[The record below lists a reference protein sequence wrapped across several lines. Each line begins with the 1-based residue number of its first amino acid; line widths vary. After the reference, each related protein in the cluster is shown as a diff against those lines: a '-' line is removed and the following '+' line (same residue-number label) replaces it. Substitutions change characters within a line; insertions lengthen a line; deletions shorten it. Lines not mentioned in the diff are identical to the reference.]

1 MIILPN
7 NKNIIL
13 AANQAK
19 EVTVK
24 QVAVVPSR
32 TIPQGLAAMLR
43 SNPDGELEA
52 VAEKMT
58 KAMDHVHTGEIT
70 DRHPLGGD
78 RRREGGRGQVIALLN
93 GKLVVSAGSVEEAC
107 LHSWKKRTRR
117 NMN

>member
-24 QVAVVPSR
+24 PVAVVPSN

-43 SNPDGELEA
+43 TTLMGNW
-52 VAEKMT
+52 
-58 KAMDHVHTGEIT
+58 
-70 DRHPLGGD
+70 
-78 RRREGGRGQVIALLN
+78 RRWRKG
-93 GKLVVSAGSVEEAC
+93 
-107 LHSWKKRTRR
+107 
-117 NMN
+117 